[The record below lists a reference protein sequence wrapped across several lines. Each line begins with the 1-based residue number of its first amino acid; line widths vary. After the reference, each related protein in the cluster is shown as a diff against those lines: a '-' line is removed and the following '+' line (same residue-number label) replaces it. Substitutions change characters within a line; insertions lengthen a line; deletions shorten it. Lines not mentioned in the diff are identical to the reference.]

1 MDRPKDHSP
10 TRCLA
15 ARAAS
20 PLTLNRCPQASFAVV
35 YKGYPDGDQPAPVS
49 VPVPVFGLRRPAVAG
64 FRRRNLGGRRGNCWD
79 NAVAASFFGTFKNE
93 LIDRKQWLAQESVRE
108 VTSEYI
114 EAFRN

>member
-10 TRCLA
+10 TRYLA
-15 ARAAS
+15 ARAAR

-49 VPVPVFGLRRPAVAG
+49 FPVPVFGLRRPAVAG

-79 NAVAASFFGTFKNE
+79 NAVAASFFGTFRNE